1 MRAEEFYHRFK
12 DGLKV
17 STDTRKIEKGDIF
30 IALKGENFNGNAYAE
45 KAIEQGAVAAIV
57 DEAAFENMAKN
68 IFLVENSLKFLQ
80 DLAHFH
86 RKELGIKIISLT
98 GSNGKTTTKE
108 LIAQALGAKFN
119 VAFTQGNLNNHI
131 GVPLT
136 LLSLKKSH
144 DLAVVE
150 MGANHPREIAQLC
163 EIAAPNFGYITNFGK
178 AHLEGF
184 GSEEGV
190 VKAKSELYDFLR
202 SHKGKAFINRD
213 DAKQIKQTE
222 GMETISFAF
231 ENEADYQYERILKEG
246 KAGIE
251 ASDVVI
257 QSNLVGNYNQNNI
270 AAAAT
275 IARYFGVKLP
285 EIKQAIEAY
294 TPTINRSQ
302 TIEQNGKKIIMDA
315 YNANPSS
322 MEVALKH
329 FSYYD
334 GTKAVVLG
342 DMFELGAFSDEEHQK
357 VAQLAKDLN
366 FDEIFLIGENFS
378 ANTSVEL
385 AVLTFKTKEKFLAFI
400 RENPVQSQ
408 SILIKGSRGM
418 QLEKILSEL

>member
-1 MRAEEFYHRFK
+1 MKVEDFYHKFK
-12 DGLKV
+12 DELKI
-17 STDTRKIEKGDIF
+17 STDSRKIEKGDIF

-202 SHKGKAFINRD
+202 AHKGKAFINKD

-222 GMETISFAF
+222 GMETISFA
-231 ENEADYQYERILKEG
+231 
-246 KAGIE
+246 
-251 ASDVVI
+251 
-257 QSNLVGNYNQNNI
+257 
-270 AAAAT
+270 
-275 IARYFGVKLP
+275 
-285 EIKQAIEAY
+285 
-294 TPTINRSQ
+294 
-302 TIEQNGKKIIMDA
+302 
-315 YNANPSS
+315 
-322 MEVALKH
+322 
-329 FSYYD
+329 
-334 GTKAVVLG
+334 
-342 DMFELGAFSDEEHQK
+342 
-357 VAQLAKDLN
+357 
-366 FDEIFLIGENFS
+366 
-378 ANTSVEL
+378 
-385 AVLTFKTKEKFLAFI
+385 
-400 RENPVQSQ
+400 
-408 SILIKGSRGM
+408 
-418 QLEKILSEL
+418 